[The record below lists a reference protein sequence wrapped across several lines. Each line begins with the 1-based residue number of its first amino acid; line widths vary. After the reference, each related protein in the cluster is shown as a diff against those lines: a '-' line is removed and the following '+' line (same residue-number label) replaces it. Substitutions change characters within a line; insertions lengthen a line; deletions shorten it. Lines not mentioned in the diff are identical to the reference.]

1 LTVTLPERSI
11 GRYNIFGQISLGGS
25 IMTSFILAVA
35 LSSQV
40 VDLPFKR
47 GGSSCANGQCGVA
60 QPVETKQEK
69 PVVKPV
75 EVQEEKVFRGGKLR
89 FKLRGSSCCG

>member
-1 LTVTLPERSI
+1 
-11 GRYNIFGQISLGGS
+11 
-25 IMTSFILAVA
+25 MTSFILALA

-75 EVQEEKVFRGGKLR
+75 VEVQEEKVFRGGKLR
-89 FKLRGSSCCG
+89 FRLRGSSCCG